1 MKKIMTVTAMLV
13 FAISMFAKDI
23 KTVVFTTLPQ
33 MHCENCENKIKG
45 NLRFEKGIKQITTS
59 VPDQKVTIE
68 YDADKT
74 TPENIAKGFAK
85 IGYEATVVTGE
96 AKKKGC
102 SGSSKKAD
110 ATKGSCCKKNGEKKE
125 GSCCK
130 KNGEKK
136 EGNCCK
142 KAEVKKEGCG
152 GCSKKAEAVKGNCCK
167 KDGEKKAGSC
177 SEKAEVKKKGC
188 SGCSKKAEA
197 VKGNCSTK

>member
-85 IGYEATVVTGE
+85 IGYKATVVTGE

-102 SGSSKKAD
+102 SGCSKKAD
-110 ATKGSCCKKNGEKKE
+110 ATKGNCCKKNGEKKE
-125 GSCCK
+125 GSCS
-130 KNGEKK
+130 E
-136 EGNCCK
+136 

-152 GCSKKAEAVKGNCCK
+152 GCSKKAEAVKGNC
-167 KDGEKKAGSC
+167 
-177 SEKAEVKKKGC
+177 
-188 SGCSKKAEA
+188 
-197 VKGNCSTK
+197 STK